1 MARTPKMSQDAA
13 GDVSVEQDETVVAD
27 KLSAMLA
34 DALAASPIGEAHG
47 ALSAIEIALIDLKAR
62 AVSVAEL
69 LGEDFAPILERIQ
82 AL

>member
-1 MARTPKMSQDAA
+1 MGRTPKMSQDAA
-13 GDVSVEQDETVVAD
+13 GDVVVEQDEGAVAD

-34 DALAASPIGEAHG
+34 DALAAAPTGETHG

-62 AVSVAEL
+62 ALSVAEL
-69 LGEDFAPILERIQ
+69 LGDEFAPILERIQ

>member
-1 MARTPKMSQDAA
+1 MARPSKLSQDAA
-13 GDVSVEQDETVVAD
+13 GDALVEQADGAATD

-34 DALAASPIGEAHG
+34 AAMVASPIGEAHG

-69 LGEDFAPILERIQ
+69 LGEEYAPILERIQ

>member
-1 MARTPKMSQDAA
+1 MARPSKTSQDAA
-13 GDVSVEQDETVVAD
+13 GDAAVDQDEAVGTD
-27 KLSAMLA
+27 KLSAMIGA
-34 DALAASPIGEAHG
+34 ALAAMPAGEIHG

-69 LGEDFAPILERIQ
+69 LGEEFAPILERIQ